1 MYSRCVCAYSDSK
14 MTFDLRRADLSRV
27 RRSAAC
33 ASRPRGPRRPAP
45 RASAWRK
52 RRPSPPD
59 ANMWAARAEGVS
71 ERGTAMKTVRTVELY
86 ALQNLPRSKLLP
98 QARVVKVV
106 HERRTARA
114 Y

>member
-1 MYSRCVCAYSDSK
+1 MCV
-14 MTFDLRRADLSRV
+14 LRV
-27 RRSAAC
+27 RPRALLALPLTSASGAR
-33 ASRPRGPRRPAP
+33 RPRAP
-45 RASAWRK
+45 E
-52 RRPSPPD
+52 PD

-71 ERGTAMKTVRTVELY
+71 EWGPVKPVRTAILY
-86 ALQNLPRSKLLP
+86 ALKNLPRSKLLP

>member
-1 MYSRCVCAYSDSK
+1 MV
-14 MTFDLRRADLSRV
+14 LSLSV
-27 RRSAAC
+27 YIWYVSASTAVSG
-33 ASRPRGPRRPAP
+33 ARRPP
-45 RASAWRK
+45 E
-52 RRPSPPD
+52 PD

-71 ERGTAMKTVRTVELY
+71 ERGDAMKTVRTVELY
-86 ALQNLPRSKLLP
+86 ALKNLPRSKLLP

>member
-1 MYSRCVCAYSDSK
+1 
-14 MTFDLRRADLSRV
+14 MTGSGAWFRGWRATHPQHRRH
-27 RRSAAC
+27 SA
-33 ASRPRGPRRPAP
+33 
-45 RASAWRK
+45 
-52 RRPSPPD
+52 RPSGHTD

-71 ERGTAMKTVRTVELY
+71 ERGTAMKTARTVELY

>member
-1 MYSRCVCAYSDSK
+1 
-14 MTFDLRRADLSRV
+14 
-27 RRSAAC
+27 
-33 ASRPRGPRRPAP
+33 
-45 RASAWRK
+45 
-52 RRPSPPD
+52 
-59 ANMWAARAEGVS
+59 MWAARAEGVS
-71 ERGTAMKTVRTVELY
+71 ERGTAMKTVRTVEFY

>member
-1 MYSRCVCAYSDSK
+1 
-14 MTFDLRRADLSRV
+14 MTAMHLRA
-27 RRSAAC
+27 
-33 ASRPRGPRRPAP
+33 RPRAT
-45 RASAWRK
+45 
-52 RRPSPPD
+52 D

-71 ERGTAMKTVRTVELY
+71 ERGGAMKTVRTVELY
-86 ALQNLPRSKLLP
+86 ALKNLPRSKLLP